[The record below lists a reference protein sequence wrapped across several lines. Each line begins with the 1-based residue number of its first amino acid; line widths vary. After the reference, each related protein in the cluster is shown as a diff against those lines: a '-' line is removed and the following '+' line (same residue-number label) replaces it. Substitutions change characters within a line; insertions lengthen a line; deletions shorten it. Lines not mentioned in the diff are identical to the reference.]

1 MCERPPATSVND
13 IQFGRVFRFGSLLK
27 AIGSAISPSR
37 IGIAMFTLALLVGGG
52 RVWDAIVFDA
62 DAEQLSAISKPFDD
76 TTQWIGQSGDALI
89 RATVTFD
96 SAAFLSASRDLL
108 WGTPAR
114 LWNEGHAWFVV
125 LFGIWT
131 AAVVALGGGMLCRL
145 EAVEVATDDPAPIN
159 PAMAMSL
166 SRWSAFFG
174 ALLVPFVLIAVLAIG
189 LMVFGFVLFNIPILN
204 LLGGI
209 GYGIALLVGLG
220 VTLLMLG
227 FVVACPLLLPAV
239 ASENCDGPD
248 AMHRA
253 VAYVM
258 AKPLTWMLYLF
269 TMFLGLA
276 LGLLLVG
283 GVGHLTLAITE
294 SLVGAWV
301 STPTFEVADAALTGS
316 DADAAPWS
324 VEWAGG
330 LVAFW
335 SSLVQWAIAGW
346 AIAYV
351 MAASTRA
358 YLLLR
363 VTIDGQDER
372 EIWWP
377 GLIRGTLAPEP
388 PDHD

>member
-1 MCERPPATSVND
+1 MCERSPATSVND

-27 AIGSAISPSR
+27 AIGSSISPSR

-52 RVWDAIVFDA
+52 RVWDAIVLDA
-62 DAEQLSAISKPFDD
+62 DPTQLSQIAQPFDN
-76 TTQWIGQSGDALI
+76 TTQWVGQSGSNLMH
-89 RATVTFD
+89 ATLAFD
-96 SAAFLSASRDLL
+96 PSGFLSSSRDLL
-108 WGTPAR
+108 WATPVR
-114 LWNEGHAWFVV
+114 LWNGGHRWFVV

-131 AAVVALGGGMLCRL
+131 AAVFALGGGLLCRL
-145 EAVEVATDDPAPIN
+145 EAVEMATDDPAPLN
-159 PAMAMSL
+159 PAIAMSL
-166 SRWSAFFG
+166 SRWTAFFG

-189 LMVFGFVLFNIPILN
+189 LMIVGWVLFNLPLLN

-209 GYGIALLVGLG
+209 GYGIALLIGLG
-220 VTLLMLG
+220 VTLLLLG
-227 FVVACPLLLPAV
+227 FAVTCPLLLPAV

-248 AMHRA
+248 AMHRV

-269 TMFLGLA
+269 TMLLGLA

-283 GVGHLTLAITE
+283 GVAALTVGITE

-301 STPTFEVADAALTGS
+301 YTPTFEIADAAMTGAEA
-316 DADAAPWS
+316 ADAPWS
-324 VEWAGG
+324 VEWSGG

-335 SSLVQWAIAGW
+335 MGLVQWAVAGW

-363 VTIDGQDER
+363 LTIDGQDER

-388 PDHD
+388 PAHD

>member
-1 MCERPPATSVND
+1 MCERPPATSIND

-27 AIGSAISPSR
+27 AIGSSISPSR

-52 RVWDAIVFDA
+52 RVWDWVVFDG
-62 DAEQLSAISKPFDD
+62 DATQISSISKPFDN
-76 TTQWIGQSGDALI
+76 TMQWIGQSGGNLMN
-89 RATVTFD
+89 ATLEFD
-96 SAAFLSASRDLL
+96 PSAFLNASRDLL
-108 WGTPAR
+108 WGTPTR
-114 LWNEGHAWFVV
+114 LWNDGHTWFVV
-125 LFGIWT
+125 LFGVWT
-131 AAVVALGGGMLCRL
+131 AAALAFGGGLLCRL
-145 EAVEVATDDPAPIN
+145 EAVQIASDDPAPIN

-166 SRWSAFFG
+166 SRWPAFFG

-189 LMVFGFVLFNIPILN
+189 LMIFGLVLFNLPILN

-220 VTLLMLG
+220 VTLLLLG
-227 FVVACPLLLPAV
+227 FAVACPLLLPAV

-269 TMFLGLA
+269 TILLGLA

-283 GVGHLTLAITE
+283 GVGYLTMAITE

-301 STPTFEVADAALTGS
+301 YTPTFEIAEAAMIGS
-316 DADAAPWS
+316 DAADAPWS

-330 LVAFW
+330 LIAFW
-335 SSLVQWAIAGW
+335 EGLVQWAIAGW

-363 VTIDGQDER
+363 LTIDGQDER

-388 PDHD
+388 PAHD

>member
-1 MCERPPATSVND
+1 MSERPPATSLYE

-37 IGIAMFTLALLVGGG
+37 IGIAMFMLALLVGGG
-52 RVWDAIVFDA
+52 RTWDAIVSESHT
-62 DAEQLSAISKPFDD
+62 AEFGSISEPFDS
-76 TTQWIGQSGDALI
+76 TMQWLGQSGGRLMS
-89 RATVTFD
+89 ATVTVNPEGFIG
-96 SAAFLSASRDLL
+96 AGRDLL
-108 WGTPAR
+108 WGTPTR
-114 LWNEGHAWFVV
+114 LWNDGHSWFVV

-131 AAVVALGGGMLCRL
+131 AAVLALGGGLLCRL
-145 EAVEVATDDPAPIN
+145 EAVQIATDDPPPFN

-166 SRWSAFFG
+166 ERWPAFFG
-174 ALLVPFVLIAVLAIG
+174 ALMVPFVLIAVLALG
-189 LMVFGFVLFNIPILN
+189 LMIFGFVLFNLPILN
-204 LLGGI
+204 LLGGL

-220 VTLLMLG
+220 VTLLLLG
-227 FVVACPLLLPAV
+227 FAVGCPLLLPAV
-239 ASENCDGPD
+239 ATENCDGPD

-269 TMFLGLA
+269 TMLLGLA
-276 LGLLLVG
+276 LGLFLVG
-283 GVGHLTLAITE
+283 GVGYLTVAITE

-301 STPTFEVADAALTGS
+301 HTPTFEVAAAAMGTS
-316 DADAAPWS
+316 ASIDAPWS
-324 VEWAGG
+324 VEWSGG

-335 SSLVQWAIAGW
+335 TSLVQWVIAGW

-363 VTIDGQDER
+363 LTIDGQDER

-377 GLIRGTLAPEP
+377 GLIRGTLSPQP
-388 PDHD
+388 PRQD